1 MATPTTV
8 SRGEP
13 GTPCTVTCEPTEAC
27 GPFPLPDQTTS
38 PACRAQRPAVSVRAS
53 TGPPGDARPTR
64 FSWVEN
70 TPWPPGP
77 ADGAV
82 KLISAPTVTCGNGP
96 EAAVTPGSLAM
107 AASRAAETRAFTAA
121 VTCAPRCVAKAWS
134 KGALESTSRPRASVA
149 AAVETSSTRPIT
161 LVWTRRPVSPARAAL
176 TAGRPAPALN
186 MTALNA
192 VPL

>member
-1 MATPTTV
+1 MAEVATPTTV

-13 GTPCTVTCEPTEAC
+13 GTPCTVRCEPTEAC

-70 TPWPPGP
+70 TPWAPGP

-82 KLISAPTVTCGNGP
+82 KLISALTVTCGNGP
-96 EAAVTPGSLAM
+96 EAAVTPGSLVV
-107 AASRAAETRAFTAA
+107 AASRAEETWAFTTA

-176 TAGRPAPALN
+176 TAGRPA
-186 MTALNA
+186 TALNA